1 MRKVY
6 ILEKF
11 ETVDEMMKSID
22 ELKAAMAALPED
34 KRVEAMAAYENIV
47 GALEANL
54 RNNPNGRWY
63 GFEGKVMLKQFVPA
77 AAAAVERNP
86 DGKFR
91 VVVAEI
97 ADNVKY
103 WNGYQNAVVD
113 DDLFR
118 RVELVVS
125 RNRLT
130 KQYN

>member
-11 ETVDEMMKSID
+11 ETVDEMVKSIE

-34 KRVEAMAAYENIV
+34 KRMDAMAAYEDIV
-47 GALEANL
+47 GTLEANL
-54 RNNPNGRWY
+54 RSNPNGRWY
-63 GFEGKVMLKQFVPA
+63 GFEGKVLLKQFVPTA
-77 AAAAVERNP
+77 AAAMERNP

-97 ADNVKY
+97 ADDVKY

-113 DDLFR
+113 QDIMR
-118 RVELVVS
+118 RVEAAA
-125 RNRLT
+125 NY
-130 KQYN
+130 K